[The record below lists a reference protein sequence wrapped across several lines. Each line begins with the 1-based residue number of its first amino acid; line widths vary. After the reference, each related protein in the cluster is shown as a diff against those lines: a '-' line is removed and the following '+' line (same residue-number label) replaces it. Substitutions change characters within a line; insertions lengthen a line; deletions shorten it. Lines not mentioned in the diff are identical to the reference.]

1 MKSYYNQ
8 LPIQC
13 LLYDQ
18 MTIYNINDF
27 FILFE
32 KIQIEKE

>member
-8 LPIQC
+8 LPIQR

-27 FILFE
+27 FYFV
-32 KIQIEKE
+32 